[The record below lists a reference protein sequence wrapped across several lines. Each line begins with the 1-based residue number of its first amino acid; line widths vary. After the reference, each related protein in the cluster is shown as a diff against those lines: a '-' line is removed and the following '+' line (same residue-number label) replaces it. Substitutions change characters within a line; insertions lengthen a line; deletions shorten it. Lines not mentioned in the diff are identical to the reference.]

1 MPAGLIFLY
10 QKVLKCNNAPRLEV
24 KGVLAPGPR
33 FCLRYEDM
41 PGDKFEDLLLL
52 LCEDI
57 GDNMKGTVATD
68 VPPAPETEMT

>member
-1 MPAGLIFLY
+1 M
-10 QKVLKCNNAPRLEV
+10 
-24 KGVLAPGPR
+24 LAPGPR